1 MFFDIGEIVMDASTL
16 QKMLYELNSEELFY
30 QKYYYAKQQEY
41 SYQKFLATLDMDYVL
56 KNNLIL
62 PEYPETVPPIYEDY
76 WIFAEGASIAALKHN
91 CYTPAVNHSHA
102 FFELTYVYD
111 GTCEQ
116 LINGQHVQMRTGDF
130 MVIPPSVHHS
140 ISVFDQ
146 SIIIQIPVKKN
157 TLENIF
163 FNFLRS
169 DNILSMFFIN
179 SIYAQHVND
188 YIIFHSG
195 DDFHIKTAISFLLLE
210 NINKEDFW
218 QNMMVNTTMNI
229 FGILL
234 RNYEKSVELPSIVKK
249 SDVQRFGLIRYIQ
262 ENYSSITLKQ
272 IADKFHYSPEY
283 TSKLI
288 KETTGMNFKQIL
300 QKIRIERA
308 EYLLLDSNLTIQNI
322 SLQVG
327 YENVEHFIR
336 TFKKVNNI
344 TPNSYRKANEY
355 QKKAF

>member
-1 MFFDIGEIVMDASTL
+1 MDFSAL
-16 QKMLYELNSEELFY
+16 QKMLYDLNSEELFY

-41 SYQKFLATLDMDYVL
+41 SYKKFLATLDMDYVL
-56 KNNLIL
+56 KKNLII

-76 WIFAEGASIAALKHN
+76 WIFEEGQSIAALKHN
-91 CYTPAVNHSHA
+91 CYTPAIKHSHT

-116 LINGQHVQMRTGDF
+116 LINEQHIQMRTGDF
-130 MVIPPSVHHS
+130 LVIPPGIEHS

-146 SIIIQIPVKKN
+146 SIIIQIPVKKT
-157 TLENIF
+157 TLESIF

-179 SIYAQHVND
+179 SIYAQHIND

-195 DDFHIKTAISFLLLE
+195 DDFHIRTAITFLVLE
-210 NINKEDFW
+210 SINKEQFW
-218 QNMMVNTTMNI
+218 QNMMINTTMNI

-249 SDVQRFGLIRYIQ
+249 SDVQRFGLIRFIQ
-262 ENYSSITLKQ
+262 ENYADITLNM
-272 IADKFHYSPEY
+272 IADKFHYTPEY

-288 KETTGMNFKQIL
+288 KETTGTNFKQIL
-300 QKIRIERA
+300 QKVRIERA
-308 EYLLLDSNLTIQNI
+308 EYMLIDSNLTIQNI
-322 SLQVG
+322 ALQVG

-336 TFKKVNNI
+336 TFKKVNHM
-344 TPNSYRKANEY
+344 TPTDYRKMHGYHAVT
-355 QKKAF
+355 K

>member
-1 MFFDIGEIVMDASTL
+1 MDMNTL
-16 QKMLYELNSEELFY
+16 QKKLYDLNNEELFY

-56 KNNLIL
+56 KNNIII
-62 PEYPETVPPIYEDY
+62 PEYPETVPPVYEDY
-76 WIFAEGASIAALKHN
+76 WIFDAGQPISALKHN
-91 CYTPAVNHSHA
+91 CYTPAIEHSHT

-116 LINGQHVQMRTGDF
+116 EINEQSVHMRTGDF
-130 MVIPPSVHHS
+130 LVMPPGVKHS

-146 SIIIQIPVKKN
+146 SIIIQIPVKKA

-163 FNFLRS
+163 FNFLHS

-195 DDFHIKTAISFLLLE
+195 DDFHIRTAVSYILLE
-210 NINKEDFW
+210 NINREKYW
-218 QNMMVNTTMNI
+218 QNIMVNTAMNI
-229 FGILL
+229 FVLLL

-249 SDVQRFGLIRYIQ
+249 TDIQRFGLIRFIQ
-262 ENYSSITLKQ
+262 ENYTDISLDK
-272 IADKFHYSPEY
+272 IAEKFHYTPEY

-300 QKIRIERA
+300 QKIRIDRA
-308 EYLLLDSNLTIQNI
+308 EYLLTESNLTVLNI

-336 TFKKVNNI
+336 TFKKVHGM
-344 TPNSYRKANEY
+344 TPSAYRK
-355 QKKAF
+355 KHIKTP

>member
-1 MFFDIGEIVMDASTL
+1 MDASAL
-16 QKMLYELNSEELFY
+16 QKILYELNSEELFY

-56 KNNLIL
+56 KHNLII
-62 PEYPETVPPIYEDY
+62 PEFPETVPPVFEDY
-76 WIFAEGASIAALKHN
+76 WIFEDGASITALKHN
-91 CYTPAVNHSHA
+91 CYTPAIEHEHT

-116 LINGQHVQMRTGDF
+116 LIHGQHIQMRTGDF
-130 MVIPPSVHHS
+130 LVIPPGVQHS

-195 DDFHIKTAISFLLLE
+195 DDFHIKTAVSFLLLE
-210 NINKEDFW
+210 TYNKEKFW
-218 QNMMVNTTMNI
+218 QNMMINTAMNI
-229 FGILL
+229 FGLLL

-249 SDVQRFGLIRYIQ
+249 SDVQRFGLIRFIQ
-262 ENYSSITLKQ
+262 ENHANISLEK
-272 IADKFHYSPEY
+272 IAEKFHYTPEY

-288 KETTGMNFKQIL
+288 KETTGMNYKQIL

-308 EYLLLDSNLTIQNI
+308 EYLLLDTNLTIQNI

-336 TFKKVNNI
+336 TFKKVHQM
-344 TPNSYRKANEY
+344 TPTNYRKHYAY
-355 QKKAF
+355 QK

>member
-1 MFFDIGEIVMDASTL
+1 MDASAL
-16 QKMLYELNSEELFY
+16 QKFLYELNSEELFY

-56 KNNLIL
+56 KHNLII
-62 PEYPETVPPIYEDY
+62 PEFPETVPPVYEDY
-76 WIFAEGASIAALKHN
+76 WIFEEGTSITALKHN
-91 CYTPAVNHSHA
+91 CYTPAIDHDHT

-116 LINGQHVQMRTGDF
+116 LIHGQHIQMRTGDF
-130 MVIPPSVHHS
+130 LVIPPGVHHS

-146 SIIIQIPVKKN
+146 SIVIQVPVKKN

-195 DDFHIKTAISFLLLE
+195 DDFHIKTAVSFLVLE
-210 NINKEDFW
+210 TINKEQYW
-218 QNMMVNTTMNI
+218 QNMMINTTMNI
-229 FGILL
+229 FGLLL

-249 SDVQRFGLIRYIQ
+249 SDVQRFGLIRFIQ
-262 ENYSSITLKQ
+262 ENHADISLEK
-272 IADKFHYSPEY
+272 IAAKFHYTPEY

-288 KETTGMNFKQIL
+288 KESTGMNFKQIL
-300 QKIRIERA
+300 QKVRIERA
-308 EYLLLDSNLTIQNI
+308 EYLLLDTNLTIQNI
-322 SLQVG
+322 ALQVG

-336 TFKKVNNI
+336 TFKKVHQM
-344 TPNSYRKANEY
+344 TPSNYRKEY
-355 QKKAF
+355 GYQH

>member
-1 MFFDIGEIVMDASTL
+1 M
-16 QKMLYELNSEELFY
+16 FY

-56 KNNLIL
+56 KHNLII
-62 PEYPETVPPIYEDY
+62 PEHPETVPPVFEDY
-76 WIFAEGASIAALKHN
+76 WIFEEGASIAALKHN
-91 CYTPAVNHSHA
+91 CYTPAIDHEHT
-102 FFELTYVYD
+102 FFELTYVFD

-116 LINGQHVQMRTGDF
+116 LIHGQRIQMRTGDF
-130 MVIPPSVHHS
+130 LVIPPGVHHS
-140 ISVFDQ
+140 ISVFDH
-146 SIIIQIPVKKN
+146 SIVIQIPIKKN

-195 DDFHIKTAISFLLLE
+195 DDFHIRNAVTFLLLE
-210 NINKEDFW
+210 NINKEEYW
-218 QNMMVNTTMNI
+218 QNMMINTTMNI
-229 FGILL
+229 FGLLL
-234 RNYEKSVELPSIVKK
+234 RNYEKSVELPSIVRK
-249 SDVQRFGLIRYIQ
+249 SDVQRFGLIRFIQ
-262 ENYSSITLKQ
+262 ENYTDITLDK
-272 IADKFHYSPEY
+272 IATKFHYTPEY

-300 QKIRIERA
+300 QKIRIERS

-322 SLQVG
+322 ALQVG

-336 TFKKVNNI
+336 TFKKIHKI
-344 TPNSYRKANEY
+344 TPTGYRKTYGY
-355 QKKAF
+355 QK